1 MAMIDKKA
9 LLDGDGM
16 VRWEHETVHGSIIS
30 QGLPT
35 EKRQKKDRDYD
46 RQRVSGF

>member
-16 VRWEHETVHGSIIS
+16 VRWEYEIL

-35 EKRQKKDRDYD
+35 EHGKRNR
-46 RQRVSGF
+46 

>member
-1 MAMIDKKA
+1 MNNNNNKTTEAMIDKKE

-16 VRWEHETVHGSIIS
+16 VRWEHEIS

-35 EKRQKKDRDYD
+35 EHGKKEYNYD
-46 RQRVSGF
+46 

>member
-1 MAMIDKKA
+1 MAMIDKKE
-9 LLDGDGM
+9 LLDGDEM
-16 VRWEHETVHGSIIS
+16 VRWEHEIS

-35 EKRQKKDRDYD
+35 EHGIRKDRDYD